1 MKGCKPKPQNGGDG
15 NPPPNSP
22 ASGGGRNAEVDVKGR
37 KSLNVRPHVAQNDDG
52 RRSAIHRRTTRH
64 AGYVIHRPS
73 LADFF
78 NSLLGRLMTRE
89 ISCTG
94 SHRFLYNKHT
104 FGG

>member
-1 MKGCKPKPQNGGDG
+1 MIGLGVDK
-15 NPPPNSP
+15 
-22 ASGGGRNAEVDVKGR
+22 AYVAEDFVNKL
-37 KSLNVRPHVAQNDDG
+37 KSLNVRPHVAQNDNG
-52 RRSAIHRRTTRH
+52 RRSAIDRRTTRH

-94 SHRFLYNKHT
+94 SDRFLYNKHT
-104 FGG
+104 FG